1 MARTLAAGLLLAI
14 AALVALPQTALAQTT
29 CTVNTSGR
37 TEIWTRTLTVG
48 ERVVFGETYYGYA
61 VSSHGTLPNPSF
73 NVGPNGYTIGALNR
87 LGNELQFSLNSDLED
102 ADRTNLRL
110 HVCGDTF
117 NPDDA
122 RLSTGSIYIWSNAGQ
137 TWTTGDTLSVALS
150 VASPPGAVD
159 SSLGTVRGLRASAE
173 NGRVT
178 LSWTPPTSGGT
189 PTSYEYR
196 YKTNG
201 GYGGWTTVTGGGA
214 ARSVTVSGL
223 TNGTR
228 HVFEVRARNGSRVGP
243 GYLVDATP
251 NTRPHAVETL
261 SASPGDRQ
269 VTLAWTP
276 PTSGGTP
283 TGYQYS
289 YTTSRTEPFR
299 NWTTVSGGGAARG
312 VTVSGLTNG
321 LRHAFKVRA
330 GNGSGVGPA
339 YLVAATPG
347 VVGAV
352 GNLSASPGDRQVKLT
367 WTPPQYGAER
377 YEYRYKT
384 TGGYGGWATAPSGS
398 GARSV
403 TVYGLIN
410 GTRYTFQ
417 VQARNGA
424 SSVGTASEVTAT
436 PPGAETPPGSVGNL
450 GASAGNRQV
459 TLAWTPPTS
468 GEPPTGYEYRY
479 TRDGTWTDVGGWQ
492 RGIVTVS
499 GLSNGRSYRFEL
511 RARNGAGAGPE
522 SEVTARPT
530 ASPTSTAPDAV
541 GNLSASAGYRQVTL
555 TWSQPTSGGTPT
567 NYEYTYSTSRTEPF
581 RDWTTVTGG
590 GRGPQCDCHRPDQ
603 RRAPRVQGAG
613 VERLRR
619 WHGVRGDRHAA
630 RRRRGNRS
638 DAADRGVRGRA
649 VEPRRRDGL
658 HRAPGAE
665 RSGEQ
670 HRGRHPRQ
678 HLHGERRDA
687 QRGTC
692 GRRAKRSLGTDH
704 RALGRRQRGPHPESG
719 RDVRHTGDALHRRRT
734 HALGRARAVHRGAAG
749 HEQPRDPEGARGKR
763 RQGPGH
769 APGGPGPGA
778 PQFPGAAGRIG
789 GGDGVAAADG
799 GLCGAGRI
807 LHRRGRTAGDGHR
820 DPDRRT
826 AGLALGGRCHGG
838 GGRGGGARVRGDAQP
853 PVDTGGDGRLRHL
866 GRHDDGG
873 GGLCPHRGHA
883 PLRHGGNVEDGAR
896 RGD

>member
-511 RARNGAGAGPE
+511 RARQRRRRWPGVRGDRQADRLA
-522 SEVTARPT
+522 
-530 ASPTSTAPDAV
+530 D
-541 GNLSASAGYRQVTL
+541 LDSAGRGGEPERECRVQAGDADMEPADFRRDPDQLRVHLLDQPHRTL
-555 TWSQPTSGGTPT
+555 P
-567 NYEYTYSTSRTEPF
+567 RL
-581 RDWTTVTGG
+581 TTVTGG
-590 GRGPQCDCHRPDQ
+590 GAARSVIVTGLTN
-603 RRAPRVQGAG
+603 GA
-613 VERLRR
+613 
-619 WHGVRGDRHAA
+619 RHAFKVRA
-630 RRRRGNRS
+630 WNASGVGTASEVTATPPAAAAATEATPLTAAFEDAPSSHDGATAFTVRLALSEAVSNTADDIRDNTFTVSGGTLSAVRAVDGRS
-638 DAADRGVRGRA
+638 DLWELTIAPSGAANVGLILNPGGRA
-649 VEPRRRDGL
+649 T
-658 HRAPGAE
+658 H
-665 RSGEQ
+665 
-670 HRGRHPRQ
+670 
-678 HLHGERRDA
+678 
-687 QRGTC
+687 
-692 GRRAKRSLGTDH
+692 
-704 RALGRRQRGPHPESG
+704 
-719 RDVRHTGDALHRRRT
+719 GDALHRRRT

-778 PQFPGAAGRIG
+778 PQFPGAAGT
-789 GGDGVAAADG
+789 D
-799 GLCGAGRI
+799 
-807 LHRRGRTAGDGHR
+807 RGR
-820 DPDRRT
+820 
-826 AGLALGGRCHGG
+826 
-838 GGRGGGARVRGDAQP
+838 
-853 PVDTGGDGRLRHL
+853 
-866 GRHDDGG
+866 
-873 GGLCPHRGHA
+873 
-883 PLRHGGNVEDGAR
+883 
-896 RGD
+896 